1 MAWSRVRGHDA
12 VVRLFAEA
20 WRRGRLGHAYLF
32 AGPPGVGKR
41 LFATELAKALLCEN
55 PPPDRLEACDR
66 CPSCHLVDA
75 GTHPDLFAVAR
86 PAEATVIPVQTM
98 RDLGADL
105 ALKPAR
111 GRRKVAIIDDAD
123 DLNDESANSFLKTLE
138 EPPPGSLLVLIGT
151 SPELQLPTIR
161 SRCQLVRFAPL
172 PTEVVKDLLRRQGVD
187 DELIGPL
194 LHLAAGSPGQALEL
208 ADPELWEFRRRLI
221 AALAAPKPDTVAA
234 AKEWFEFVEE
244 AGKESA
250 AQRRRAGQ
258 VLRLLIAF
266 LEQALTG
273 AGAGDP
279 EERAAARAFAQRL
292 GPDRLLQ
299 LLERCLDADHHLD
312 RKVQLVLV
320 LEALTDAFRA

>member
-1 MAWSRVRGHDA
+1 MAWSRVRGHDSVTRA
-12 VVRLFAEA
+12 VADA

-41 LFATELAKALLCEN
+41 LFATELAKALLCEA
-55 PPPDRLEACDR
+55 PPPDRLEACDH
-66 CPSCHLVDA
+66 CPSCRLVDA

-86 PAEATVIPVQTM
+86 PADSTVIPVRVMLQ
-98 RDLGADL
+98 LGADL
-105 ALKPAR
+105 SLKPAR

-138 EPPPGSLLVLIGT
+138 EPPPGSVLILIGT
-151 SPELQLPTIR
+151 APELQLATIR

-172 PTEVVKDLLRRQGVD
+172 PADVVKDLLLQQGVSE
-187 DELIGPL
+187 ELIGPL

-208 ADPELWEFRRRLI
+208 ADPELWEFRKRLVSALT
-221 AALAAPKPDTVAA
+221 AAKPDTVAA
-234 AKEWFEFVEE
+234 AKEWMEFVEE

-250 AQRRRAGQ
+250 VQRRRAGQ

-266 LEQALTG
+266 LGQALT
-273 AGAGDP
+273 APATDGD
-279 EERAAARAFAQRL
+279 AAARAIADRL

-299 LLERCLDADHHLD
+299 LLERSLEADHHLD
-312 RKVQLVLV
+312 RKVQLVLA